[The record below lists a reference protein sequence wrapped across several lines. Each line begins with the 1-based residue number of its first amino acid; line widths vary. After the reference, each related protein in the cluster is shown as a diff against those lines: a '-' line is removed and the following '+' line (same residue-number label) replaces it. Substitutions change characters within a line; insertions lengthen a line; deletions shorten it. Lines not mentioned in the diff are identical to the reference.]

1 MANFQVRSA
10 SPNEFS
16 VAVEWAATEGWN
28 PGLDDLAAFHTAD
41 PAGFLIGYLDDEPV
55 SSISVVRYGES
66 YGFLGFYIVKSGLRG
81 SRYGWQTWQAG
92 MQHLSNRT
100 IGLDG
105 VPAQQD
111 NYRKSGF
118 VLAGHNVRHAGN
130 RGSIPATEMA
140 GIVAVTPEILDR
152 VIAYD
157 RQFFPADR
165 ESFMRQWLLGADPGS
180 RWSVA
185 FLSGDK
191 VEGLGAIRR
200 CRNGYKVGPLFA
212 DHQDIAQAIL
222 ATLCRSLPDDAAVV
236 LDVPEANQLAVA
248 MVQKIGFEPNFET
261 ARMYK
266 GTTPNLPISR
276 TFGVTTFELG

>member
-1 MANFQVRSA
+1 M
-10 SPNEFS
+10 
-16 VAVEWAATEGWN
+16 
-28 PGLDDLAAFHTAD
+28 
-41 PAGFLIGYLDDEPV
+41 
-55 SSISVVRYGES
+55 
-66 YGFLGFYIVKSGLRG
+66 KSGLRG

-130 RGSIPATEMA
+130 RGSIPETEMA

-165 ESFMRQWLLGADPGS
+165 ELHAPVVTWCRSRQPME
-180 RWSVA
+180 RSV
-185 FLSGDK
+185 LSGDK
-191 VEGLGAIRR
+191 VEGLGAIRQ
-200 CRNGYKVGPLFA
+200 CRNGIRWGLS
-212 DHQDIAQAIL
+212 
-222 ATLCRSLPDDAAVV
+222 SLT
-236 LDVPEANQLAVA
+236 
-248 MVQKIGFEPNFET
+248 I
-261 ARMYK
+261 R
-266 GTTPNLPISR
+266 I
-276 TFGVTTFELG
+276 